1 MVTNYADQTFNARY
15 VNVALRMENTRQQAA
30 TMMSRVNAA
39 TNIVSFDDS
48 SALSKAAA
56 VGQTLVVRELLDQ
69 PGIDMGWRDPES
81 QGRTALHCACKNGH
95 LEVVKLLVEHGASI
109 EATDNNG
116 LTPLLEAA
124 GAMSLDVVRFM
135 EGMGSDI
142 NAIAADGR
150 TVLHISAAGNSVS
163 NLEYLIQSPRLTH
176 SLSTRSK
183 NGSTVLLCAV
193 KAGSLEA
200 TRFIL
205 QRSSRSDILSKT
217 DDGHTCLHYAVISGK
232 PKIISLFTDADI
244 CHHDRTSEGF
254 TPLHYAA
261 KSSDWQPLRVIL
273 DYIDEVSLFSHNPFS
288 YPTLIESRAPLQAAN
303 GTWSVDDFVSGRH
316 LNVPTSSR
324 TSGKTALQ
332 LLLSADPFTYVQS
345 NMVRDLLSR
354 AGIDLDRRDI
364 EKKTP
369 LVALASRLSNESGN
383 SNLLKLL
390 DRGVDINT
398 QDVFGRTALHYLCDP
413 VSFSRSIFQ
422 AIGDLIGV
430 EKQFAKVLSGG
441 PPPPPPIVGVG
452 GHFQFLLAPQFS

>member
-1 MVTNYADQTFNARY
+1 
-15 VNVALRMENTRQQAA
+15 MENTRQQAA
-30 TMMSRVNAA
+30 TMMFRVNAP

-48 SALSKAAA
+48 SALSKAAT

-69 PGIDMGWRDPES
+69 PGIDIDWRDPGS

-109 EATDNNG
+109 AATDNNG

-124 GAMSLDVVRFM
+124 GAMSLDVVCFM

-142 NAIAADGR
+142 NVIAADGR

-163 NLEYLIQSPRLTH
+163 NLEYFIQSPRLTH

-193 KAGSLEA
+193 KAGSLEV

-217 DDGHTCLHYAVISGK
+217 DDGHNCLHYAVISGK
-232 PKIISLFTDADI
+232 SKVISLFTDANI
-244 CHHDRTSEGF
+244 CHHDQTSEGF

-261 KSSDWQPLRVIL
+261 KNSDSQPLRVIL
-273 DYIDEVSLFSHNPFS
+273 DYIDEVSLFNHNPFS
-288 YPTLIESRAPLQAAN
+288 YPTLIESRAPLQATN

-316 LNVPTSSR
+316 LNVPTSSG

-332 LLLSADPFTYVQS
+332 LLLSADPFTHDQ
-345 NMVRDLLSR
+345 NDMVRDLLSR

-369 LVALASRLSNESGN
+369 LIAVASRLSNESGN
-383 SNLLKLL
+383 YNLVRLL
-390 DRGVDINT
+390 DRGVDTNT

-413 VSFSRSIFQ
+413 VSFSRPIFQ

-430 EKQFAKVLSGG
+430 KKQLAKVLSSG
-441 PPPPPPIVGVG
+441 PLPPPPIVGVG
-452 GHFQFLLAPQFS
+452 GHFLFLLVPHFS